1 MAIIKDIQILFGQYN
16 IRGDLNQFSL
26 EQKVEPQDDTR
37 FGDSTRKVQAG
48 PDDITISGNVFFAAN
63 NPPLG
68 IDDILSSD
76 LGAGAVPSSLAM
88 HTGAEG
94 DRCHFTKGVVTAYS
108 PTSGA
113 VGGAKVL
120 SFSAEGGVGWNVAG
134 RVEKALGS
142 TIATGNSTGSQLGAA
157 ATPIKLHAILH
168 VVFQDGTAPTLDVIV
183 ESDDNSGFTTAT
195 TRATFAQV
203 TTTLTS
209 EAITPVSDASGDD
222 WWRVKWT
229 LAGGSPDY
237 SFLCAIGI
245 R

>member
-1 MAIIKDIQILFGQYN
+1 MSIIKDIQILFGQYN
-16 IRGDLNQFSL
+16 IRGDLNEFSL
-26 EQKVEPQDDTR
+26 EQKAEPQDDTR
-37 FGDSTRKVQAG
+37 FGDSTRKVAAG
-48 PDDITISGNVFFAAN
+48 LDVITISGNGFFAAN
-63 NPPLG
+63 NPILG
-68 IDDILSSD
+68 IDDILSAD
-76 LGAGAVPSSLAM
+76 LGAAAVPISLAM
-88 HTGAEG
+88 PTGAEG

-108 PTSGA
+108 PVSGA

-120 SFSAEGGVGWNVAG
+120 SFAAEGGVGWNVAG

-142 TIATGNSTGSQLGAA
+142 TTVTGNSTGSQLGVV

-168 VVFQDGTAPTLDVIV
+168 VVSQDGTAPTLDVIV
-183 ESDDNSGFTTAT
+183 QSATDSGFTSPT

-203 TTTLTS
+203 TTILTS

-222 WWRVKWT
+222 WWRVTWT